1 MGVRI
6 AGSCLHPYN
15 PSSVSI
21 GRLADMKHHGVLQD
35 TVTCEAASFKG
46 AQIRRDCWSTLDRMF
61 EHRQSLGSDMQSAKA
76 AVRIVGKQ

>member
-6 AGSCLHPYN
+6 AGSCLHPYT

-21 GRLADMKHHGVLQD
+21 SRLADMKHHGVLQD
-35 TVTCEAASFKG
+35 TVTCETASFKG
-46 AQIRRDCWSTLDRMF
+46 AQIRSTLDRMF
-61 EHRQSLGSDMQSAKA
+61 EHKQNLVSDMRSAKA